1 MKYSLVLLPL
11 LVLLIGCGTNS
22 NNSAAPHLTPTANPN
37 VTTTYDMLAWM
48 TMRPQLGATHHM
60 AGTANP
66 LYTKITDSRFYWTK
80 AASGYPWDIQ
90 LYDKN
95 YIYLWVTELDWQNP
109 RTFKAFNS
117 PTAGKFNLPFAPRFA
132 NAGYPGSS
140 IKISNSSYQI
150 HSDCNTFVTKNL
162 AYVIN
167 EVWGPYQETLGG
179 QLPANLQ
186 TLVVSY
192 RYSCD
197 ANYSNCANK
206 EEFHLAQPYGLVK
219 WQHQNLGPNGT
230 YDPPDNVTVFNQ
242 VVTGQVS
249 PITTCF

>member
-1 MKYSLVLLPL
+1 MKYSLIVFALL
-11 LVLLIGCGTNS
+11 LVLIGCGTNA
-22 NNSAAPHLTPTANPN
+22 NNSAAPHLSATANPN
-37 VTTTYDMLAWM
+37 AATTYDMLAWM
-48 TMRPQLGATHHM
+48 TMRPEMSATHHM

-66 LYTKITDSRFYWTK
+66 LYTRVTSSRFFWTK
-80 AASGYPWDIQ
+80 TANGYPWDIQ

-95 YIYLWVTELDWQNP
+95 YIYLWVTELNWQDP
-109 RTFKAFNS
+109 HTFKAFNS
-117 PTAGKFNLPFAPRFA
+117 PTLGKFNLPFAPRFA
-132 NAGYPGSS
+132 KAGYPGSS
-140 IKISNSSYQI
+140 VKTSDSTYEI

-162 AYVIN
+162 GHVIN

-219 WQHQNLGPNGT
+219 WQHQSLGTGGT
-230 YDPPDNVTVFNQ
+230 YNPPDNVTVFNQ
-242 VVTGQVS
+242 VVSGQVS
-249 PITTCF
+249 PVTTCF